1 MDGKELIENKCRFA
15 VKAFISFPSTEAV
28 LMFSKIGSATRRRVL
43 EKFLP

>member
-1 MDGKELIENKCRFA
+1 MDGKELIENEYIFA
-15 VKAFISFPSTEAV
+15 VKALISFSSTEAV